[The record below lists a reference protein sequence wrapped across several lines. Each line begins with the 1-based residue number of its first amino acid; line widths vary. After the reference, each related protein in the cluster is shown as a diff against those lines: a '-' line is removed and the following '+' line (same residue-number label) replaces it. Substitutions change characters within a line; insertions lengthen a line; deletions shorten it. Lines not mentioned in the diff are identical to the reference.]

1 VVDLESDAFLEAARQ
16 ALDHFPIKSVDVS
29 LVARAENI
37 TFRVADDRGDLYTLR
52 LHRPAYHT
60 LEELQSER
68 LWTKALFQ
76 AGIQV
81 PEPIITRDGRDYAGV
96 AVPSLRQHRHASLSR
111 WVPGELLM
119 ALMRDDTPRERLEG
133 HFQKLGALI
142 ATMNNQAAHWHP
154 PAEFR
159 RHALDEDG
167 LMGAQPFWGRFWE
180 RSDLSP
186 GEKALLLQTRT
197 RLHELLTRYGKDA
210 SRYSVIHA
218 DLHPGNVL
226 VNGDTLAAIDFDDT
240 AWGWHMYD
248 LAAALNQC
256 QEFAEFG
263 ALYAACLDGY
273 RSVRPV
279 AEEDLAMLPL
289 FLLVRGMAEIGW
301 FADRPENATPAELTA
316 LKDFVIVQ
324 CRDFQDG
331 RLTAQRT
338 LPSTDLLNGQTTSI
352 KSP

>member
-1 VVDLESDAFLEAARQ
+1 MERDPFLELARQ
-16 ALDHFPIKSVDVS
+16 ALAQFPIKPVEVS
-29 LVARAENI
+29 LLTRAENI
-37 TFRVADDRGDLYTLR
+37 TFKIADEWGNLYALR
-52 LHRPAYHT
+52 LHRPGYHT

-76 AGIQV
+76 ADIPV

-96 AVPSLRQHRHASLSR
+96 DDPLIGQHCHVSLSR

-119 ALMRDDTPRERLEG
+119 GLLRDDTPRVRLDL
-133 HFQKLGALI
+133 HFKQLGALI
-142 ATMNNQAAHWHP
+142 ATMNNQAVSWHP
-154 PAEFR
+154 PVQFR
-159 RHALDEDG
+159 RHALDADG
-167 LMGAQPFWGRFWE
+167 LMGSRPFWGRFWE

-186 GEKALLLQTRT
+186 SERALLVETRDRIHD
-197 RLHELLTRYGKDA
+197 RLIRYGQDA

-226 VNGDTLAAIDFDDT
+226 VNGDTLTAIDFDDT

-256 QEFAEFG
+256 QELADFG
-263 ALYAACLDGY
+263 AFYAACVEGY
-273 RSVRPV
+273 RVVRPV

-316 LKDFVIVQ
+316 MKDFVIAQ
-324 CRDFQDG
+324 CRDFQAG
-331 RLTAQRT
+331 RLSVPGAREGSRSIQSLHGAQ
-338 LPSTDLLNGQTTSI
+338 
-352 KSP
+352 

>member
-1 VVDLESDAFLEAARQ
+1 MVDLESDSFLQAAQQ
-16 ALDHFPIKSVDVS
+16 ALEHFPIKSVDVA

-37 TFRVADDRGDLYTLR
+37 TFKVTDDGGDLYTLR

-68 LWTKALFQ
+68 LWTRALLQ
-76 AGIQV
+76 AGIPV
-81 PEPIITRDGRDYAGV
+81 PEPITTRDGREYAGV
-96 AVPSLRQHRHASLSR
+96 DVPLLGQHRNASLSR
-111 WVPGELLM
+111 WVHGELLM
-119 ALMRDDTPRERLEG
+119 QLIRDDTPRERLEV
-133 HFQKLGALI
+133 HFRKLGALI
-142 ATMNNQAAHWHP
+142 ATMNNQAAHWRP

-159 RHALDEDG
+159 RHSLDEDG
-167 LMGAQPFWGRFWE
+167 LMGIQPFWGRFWE

-186 GEKALLLQTRT
+186 GEKALLVETRT
-197 RLHELLTRYGKDA
+197 RLHELLIRYGKDS

-240 AWGWHMYD
+240 ACGWHMYD

-256 QEFAEFG
+256 QELAEFG
-263 ALYAACLDGY
+263 VIYAACVEGY
-273 RSVRPV
+273 RNVRPV
-279 AEEDLAMLPL
+279 TEEDLAMLPL

-316 LKDFVIVQ
+316 MKDFVIAQ
-324 CRDFQDG
+324 CQDFQDG
-331 RLTAQRT
+331 RLSVPVASRKMQAGR
-338 LPSTDLLNGQTTSI
+338 G
-352 KSP
+352 